1 MGVRF
6 LNLVFINFQIEE
18 VSVFL
23 TDVWYSF
30 NLKST

>member
-1 MGVRF
+1 MSEVLKSR
-6 LNLVFINFQIEE
+6 FINIQIEE

-30 NLKST
+30 NLNIT